1 MLAADRAVRAALDLD
16 LVELRRERVEQQ
28 QPSDEGVADAGREL
42 DRLDRALRGVDL
54 RRAERVERVRDL
66 PLQVRLVDDVGVDDP
81 ERSDP
86 GGGEIERRR
95 GAETARPD
103 QEDARVEQLQL
114 ALLADLRN
122 QEMAGVARALLRRER
137 AR

>member
-1 MLAADRAVRAALDLD
+1 VDVLRGEALPVGDD
-16 LVELRRERVEQQ
+16 VDVRVE
-28 QPSDEGVADAGREL
+28 
-42 DRLDRALRGVDL
+42 RLDRALRGVDL

-103 QEDARVEQLQL
+103 QEDARVEHPQL
-114 ALLADLRN
+114 ARQTDLRN
-122 QEMAGVARALLRRER
+122 KQLARVADTPLRSEP
-137 AR
+137 ARTRGLE